1 MEKEIVSILRDR
13 KMTVTTA
20 ESCTGGLIA
29 SRIVNVSGASEVF
42 MEGYITYANASKE
55 KILGVKHDTI
65 EQFGVV
71 SEETAK
77 EMAVG
82 ARRIANADFA
92 LSVTG
97 IAGPSGGTKDK
108 PVGLVYIGCA
118 SEKATKVRRY
128 VFDGN
133 RDEIREQAVIHALS
147 LLKESL
153 LEIEEA

>member
-1 MEKEIVSILRDR
+1 MEKEIVSLL
-13 KMTVTTA
+13 KKNQMTVTTA

-55 KILGVKHDTI
+55 KILGVKHETI
-65 EQFGVV
+65 EKYGVV
-71 SEETAK
+71 SAETAG
-77 EMAVG
+77 EMAEG
-82 ARRIANADFA
+82 ARRVAEADVA
-92 LSVTG
+92 VSVTG
-97 IAGPSGGTKDK
+97 IAGPSGGTKEK

-118 SEKATKVRRY
+118 SEIKTGVRRF

-133 RDEIREQAVIHALS
+133 RDQVREQAVAQALS
-147 LLKESL
+147 FLRDTL